1 MKIGYKILSMVAVMA
16 LVMSCDLSKDL
27 DNPNEVGASEA
38 NPDLLM
44 NKIQT
49 DFGLFFNK
57 VAGVSDRNVSE
68 LVRMKAMTGADTYN
82 RAYTAQG
89 QNEVWQDAYQKI
101 LINI

>member
-57 VAGVSDRNVSE
+57 VAGVSDRNESE
-68 LVRMKAMTGADTYN
+68 LSEDVKAMTKPKHLQWYIPP
-82 RAYTAQG
+82 RAKRGLARCLSE
-89 QNEVWQDAYQKI
+89 NPDKH
-101 LINI
+101 